1 MAVKVVTVK
10 RQHLLEED
18 PKWKT
23 RELLIRE
30 AYGMMRLNAYQHPN
44 FPVLLAYNTKSLPY
58 HLITEF
64 ERWGDLLQFLWVYR
78 ERNTQLQ
85 LIRLLN
91 MLLNIGCALLYLEE
105 LGLAHRCVMAANV
118 LVGDNYVCKLS
129 GLHFIQKF
137 TCGPRPNGNCFVV
150 CLFC

>member
-1 MAVKVVTVK
+1 MAVKVATVK
-10 RQHLLEED
+10 RQHLLVED
-18 PKWKT
+18 PKWKA

-44 FPVLLAYNTKSLPY
+44 FPVLLGYDTKSLPY

-105 LGLAHRCVMAANV
+105 LGLVHRCVMAANV

-129 GLHFIQKF
+129 GLHFIQKL
-137 TCGPRPNGNCFVV
+137 TCGPRPKGNCFVV
-150 CLFC
+150 Y